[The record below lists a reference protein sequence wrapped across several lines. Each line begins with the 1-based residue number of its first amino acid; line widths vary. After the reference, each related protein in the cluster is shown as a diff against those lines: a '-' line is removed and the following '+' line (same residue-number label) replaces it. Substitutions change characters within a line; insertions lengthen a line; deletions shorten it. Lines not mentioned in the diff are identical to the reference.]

1 MAQAKPTGAKRAKKV
16 VEAEGIAHITATFN
30 NTLITI
36 TDMQGN
42 AITWGS
48 SGKAGFQGSK
58 KSTPFAATVAAE
70 QAAREALNLG
80 VRRVHVRVQGPGS
93 GRESAIQALATAG
106 LQIRS
111 IRDVTPIPHNGCRPP
126 KQRGVCPRARYPGPA
141 CKLCRREGTK
151 LFLKGTRCLTEKCA
165 VERRAYAPGQHGQ
178 SSGRRRKASEYARQL
193 REKQKVKRIYG
204 LSERQFRNIF
214 DRVLKEPGVTGE
226 ALLVALESRL
236 DNLVYRMGFAVSR
249 RQARQ
254 LVRHRH
260 IQVNGRT
267 VDVPSY
273 RVRPGEEI
281 AVAASRRELVLVRHA
296 LEQFGRSQPVSWIHV
311 DTDKALGKMTER
323 PSRDA
328 IPIAAQEQLIIE
340 LYSK

>member
-1 MAQAKPTGAKRAKKV
+1 M
-16 VEAEGIAHITATFN
+16 
-30 NTLITI
+30 
-36 TDMQGN
+36 
-42 AITWGS
+42 
-48 SGKAGFQGSK
+48 
-58 KSTPFAATVAAE
+58 
-70 QAAREALNLG
+70 
-80 VRRVHVRVQGPGS
+80 
-93 GRESAIQALATAG
+93 
-106 LQIRS
+106 
-111 IRDVTPIPHNGCRPP
+111 
-126 KQRGVCPRARYPGPA
+126 ARYTGPA
-141 CKLCRREGTK
+141 CRLCRREGTK

-178 SSGRRRKASEYARQL
+178 STGRRRKASEYQRQL

-260 IQVNGRT
+260 IAVNGR
-267 VDVPSY
+267 VLDVPSY
-273 RVRPGEEI
+273 RVLPGDEVR
-281 AVAASRRELVLVRHA
+281 VAPGSQELTLVRGA
-296 LEQFGRSQPVSWIHV
+296 LEAFGRTQPVTWIQV
-311 DTDKALGKMTER
+311 DKEKAVGRMTER
-323 PSRDA
+323 PTRDA
-328 IPIAAQEQLIIE
+328 IPIAAQEQLIVE